1 MSGKSNVKRG
11 VSLFS
16 FWYDYMQG
24 KMSVQECI
32 AAIAGMDTTG
42 VEIVGEHMVP
52 EYPDPPESF
61 FEQWHGWM
69 EQYGCTPVCY
79 DMYVATKG
87 PGGGPAGEDDVVNA
101 FVNDLKIA
109 RRLGRTVM

>member
-1 MSGKSNVKRG
+1 MPGKTGKSSIKRG

-24 KMSVQECI
+24 KMSVQDCI
-32 AAIAGMDTTG
+32 AAIAALDTKG

-52 EYPDPPESF
+52 EYPNPPESF

-79 DMYVATKG
+79 DMYVAIKG
-87 PGGGPAGEDDVVNA
+87 PGGGPATEDDVVNA
-101 FVNDLKIA
+101 FVNDLRIA
-109 RRLGRTVM
+109 RRL